1 MDRSGGN
8 EPRSAEVVEMKTYQR
23 GAEKNPTADLHGC
36 TRTRTIAKSAGIA
49 KIETNTFE
57 TQRKRRKNLCVADLR
72 GYA

>member
-1 MDRSGGN
+1 MKN
-8 EPRSAEVVEMKTYQR
+8 LIKTLPRINADAR
-23 GAEKNPTADLHGC
+23 GS
-36 TRTRTIAKSAGIA
+36 RTIAKSAGIA